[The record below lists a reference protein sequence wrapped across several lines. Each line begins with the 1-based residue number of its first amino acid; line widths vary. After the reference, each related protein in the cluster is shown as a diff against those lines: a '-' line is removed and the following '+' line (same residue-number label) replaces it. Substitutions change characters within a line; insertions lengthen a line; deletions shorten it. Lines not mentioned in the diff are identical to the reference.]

1 MMLFQFF
8 SDRKLDQ
15 PQTPAPARPSS
26 SLSCASSNDQIDW
39 RKEIWSFE
47 KDYVSFPS
55 LDPPEQDDSLPWSPF
70 SRSLLYPP
78 SCMIPYV
85 SMPN

>member
-8 SDRKLDQ
+8 SDRKHDR
-15 PQTPAPARPSS
+15 PQTPVPTRRPSFA
-26 SLSCASSNDQIDW
+26 LSFASSNDHIDW

-55 LDPPEQDDSLPWSPF
+55 LDPPEQEDTLP
-70 SRSLLYPP
+70 
-78 SCMIPYV
+78 
-85 SMPN
+85 